1 MSTFRA
7 QLRAGC
13 KTVID
18 SVAAANASILPHTYD
33 HRPATFRTPAIF
45 VDNNITQPSITHDS
59 GTRSRD
65 LLAAVHIVNKLISND
80 QAADEQDVLV
90 DLVVDAFTDQPRAA
104 SSSSLIEPVSVD
116 GHEETDGDATYA
128 CSIVFVRGRI
138 LEGRA

>member
-18 SVAAANASILPHTYD
+18 SVQAANTDKLAHTYD
-33 HRPATFRTPAIF
+33 HRPQSFRTPCAF
-45 VDNNITQPSITHDS
+45 VDNNIAQPTITHDS

-90 DLVVDAFTDQPRAA
+90 DLVVDAFTAQPRAA
-104 SSSSLIEPVSVD
+104 SSASLIEPVSVD
-116 GHEETDGDATYA
+116 GHEEQDGDASYA

-138 LEGRA
+138 QEGRS

>member
-18 SVAAANASILPHTYD
+18 SVQTANPTLIAHTYD
-33 HRPATFRTPAIF
+33 HRPAKFLTPCAF
-45 VDNNITQPSITHDS
+45 VDFAVDQTIAHDS
-59 GTRSRD
+59 GTRRRVFT
-65 LLAAVHIVNKLISND
+65 AFVHIVNKLISND

-90 DLVVDAFTDQPRAA
+90 DLVVDAFTAQPRAA
-104 SSSSLIEPVSVD
+104 SNSTLIEPTGVTT
-116 GHEETDGDATYA
+116 HAEETDGANYA
-128 CSIVFVRGRI
+128 CSIVAVSGLI